1 MSDRFYYIDPTGRQS
16 GPFAQT
22 DLVHFAKLGLVA
34 RDGRIELVGI
44 DTQFIVADVPWLEHC
59 IPADRTAPPLPPDA
73 RSAEPIAPEPT
84 PFAYPHPAAALGA
97 PPLPAAQ
104 PQLGATPTRDAF
116 AAAATAGPDAS
127 APLTQTARSTYLLLA
142 LLPAFVGIFGIHNI
156 VAGYVGRG
164 VFQLVLSLFTV
175 GLTGFDGGTAREL
188 ADVSVHVESA
198 HGDYGVVEDAHLAAC
213 HMVAE
218 ALRVDQTSI
227 HPSEG

>member
-16 GPFAQT
+16 GPFAQN

-175 GLTGFDGGTAREL
+175 SGCCIGLGAPPCLCLGLPLWLGMFVWTL
-188 ADVSVHVESA
+188 V
-198 HGDYGVVEDAHLAAC
+198 
-213 HMVAE
+213 E
-218 ALRVDQTSI
+218 ALTVRSDAR
-227 HPSEG
+227 GRAFA

>member
-16 GPFAQT
+16 GPFAQN

-116 AAAATAGPDAS
+116 AAAATPGPDAS

-164 VFQLVLSLFTV
+164 VFQLVLSLVTV
-175 GLTGFDGGTAREL
+175 CGCCIGLGAPPCLCLGLPLWLGMFVWTL
-188 ADVSVHVESA
+188 V
-198 HGDYGVVEDAHLAAC
+198 
-213 HMVAE
+213 E
-218 ALRVDQTSI
+218 ALTVRSDAR
-227 HPSEG
+227 GRAFA

>member
-16 GPFAQT
+16 GPFAQN

-73 RSAEPIAPEPT
+73 TSAEPIAPVPT

-175 GLTGFDGGTAREL
+175 SGCCSGLGAPPCLCLGLPLWLGMFVWTL
-188 ADVSVHVESA
+188 V
-198 HGDYGVVEDAHLAAC
+198 
-213 HMVAE
+213 E
-218 ALRVDQTSI
+218 ALTVRSDAR
-227 HPSEG
+227 GRAFA